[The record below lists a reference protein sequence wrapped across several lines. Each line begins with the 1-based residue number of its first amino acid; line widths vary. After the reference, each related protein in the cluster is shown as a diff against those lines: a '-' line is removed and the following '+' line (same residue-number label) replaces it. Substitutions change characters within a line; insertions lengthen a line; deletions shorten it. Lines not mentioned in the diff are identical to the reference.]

1 MHSLTLETI
10 LIASLSCSPLALVQ
24 AYNLHVPAIRRW
36 PIRPTT
42 SVVTEGF
49 LNATEAATEFCTRK
63 LLYKP
68 PTFQNPAVDQ
78 IGDYLIVMRPD
89 ANCTENITGE
99 LCVGKVE
106 GILQKGK
113 HSILKSK
120 FSFRD

>member
-1 MHSLTLETI
+1 M
-10 LIASLSCSPLALVQ
+10 ALVQ

-36 PIRPTT
+36 PIRPTA
-42 SVVTEGF
+42 SVTTEAF
-49 LNATEAATEFCTRK
+49 LNATEAATEFCNRK

-99 LCVGKVE
+99 LRVRKVKK
-106 GILQKGK
+106 IL
-113 HSILKSK
+113 HKSK
-120 FSFRD
+120 HYIFQV